1 MGVHIKF
8 VRGEKNLYVGKSVGL
23 TSVYKTKLLS
33 AKTLLFHMF
42 SIFQVILNCMVCK
55 DNSKTPNS
63 PQQILFSNI
72 VGLYYVGYA

>member
-33 AKTLLFHMF
+33 AKNFIVSYVFHF
-42 SIFQVILNCMVCK
+42 SGYLE
-55 DNSKTPNS
+55 
-63 PQQILFSNI
+63 LY
-72 VGLYYVGYA
+72 GLQG